1 MFLVGTTVLM
11 TSHHMMHSMDQ
22 SYHYNHV
29 LSCPAKHGD
38 RTQLLLFQSWLIS
51 HTTVTRKSAWQVAAT
66 ATSAIESTASV
77 TKVEQWADLPF
88 DLRVW
93 CLSQERPGA

>member
-1 MFLVGTTVLM
+1 MCVLLLASSVWECLRAAPMFLVCTTVLM

-38 RTQLLLFQSWLIS
+38 RTQLLLFQAWLIS

-66 ATSAIESTASV
+66 TTSAIESTA
-77 TKVEQWADLPF
+77 
-88 DLRVW
+88 
-93 CLSQERPGA
+93 